1 MAIKVMIADD
11 HKLFRRGMVA
21 ILNQCDDIEL
31 VGEAGDGDEA
41 IKLAQIREPDVLL
54 LDLNMPIKTGYEV
67 LRELRA
73 VNSKCKIIVV
83 SMLGNADSIVRAI
96 TDGAS
101 GYVTKEADPEEILTA
116 IRSVYKNN
124 FYFNE
129 QSNDAMLRSLT
140 NKRVGVP
147 AEPSEVHF
155 NEKELAIIQKMIDGR
170 NNVEIASELYISQRT
185 VENIRW
191 QMMKKVG
198 VNSVVGL
205 IIYAIKHNMVHV

>member
-1 MAIKVMIADD
+1 MIADD

-73 VNSKCKIIVV
+73 VNSKCKVVIV
-83 SMLGNADSIVRAI
+83 SMLSNSDSIVRAI
-96 TDGAS
+96 SDGAS
-101 GYVTKEADPEEILTA
+101 GYVTKEAEPEEILTA

-129 QSNDAMLRSLT
+129 QTNDAMLRSIT
-140 NKRVGVP
+140 NKRVGAP

-170 NNVEIASELYISQRT
+170 NNVEIASELFISQRT

>member
-67 LRELRA
+67 MRELRA
-73 VNSKCKIIVV
+73 VNSKCKVVIV
-83 SMLGNADSIVRAI
+83 SMLSNSDSIVRAI
-96 TDGAS
+96 SDGAS
-101 GYVTKEADPEEILTA
+101 GYVTKEAEPEEILTA

-129 QSNDAMLRSLT
+129 QTNDAMLRSLT
-140 NKRVGVP
+140 NKRVGAP

>member
-73 VNSKCKIIVV
+73 VNSKCKVVIV
-83 SMLGNADSIVRAI
+83 SMLSNSDSIVRAI
-96 TDGAS
+96 SDGAS
-101 GYVTKEADPEEILTA
+101 GYVTKEAEPEEILTA

-129 QSNDAMLRSLT
+129 QTNDAMLRSIT
-140 NKRVGVP
+140 NKRVGAP

-170 NNVEIASELYISQRT
+170 NNVEIASELFISQRT

>member
-11 HKLFRRGMVA
+11 HKLFRRGIA
-21 ILNQCDDIEL
+21 EILKLSEDIEF
-31 VGEAGDGDEA
+31 VGEAGDGEEA
-41 IKLAQIREPDVLL
+41 AKLTQIRQPDVLL
-54 LDLNMPIKTGYEV
+54 LDLNMPLKTGYEV
-67 LRELRA
+67 LRELKQA
-73 VNSKCKIIVV
+73 GSKTKVIVI
-83 SMLGNADSIVRAI
+83 SMLSNSESIVRAI
-96 TDGAS
+96 TEGAS
-101 GYVTKEADPEEILTA
+101 GYVPKEADPDEVLTA
-116 IRSVYKNN
+116 IRSVYNNN

-129 QSNDAMLRSLT
+129 LTNDAMLKSIT
-140 NKRVGVP
+140 HKRGIGQP
-147 AEPSEVHF
+147 EPTDISF
-155 NEKELAIIQKMIDGR
+155 NDKELAIIQKMIDGK

>member
-73 VNSKCKIIVV
+73 VNSKCKVVIV
-83 SMLGNADSIVRAI
+83 SMLSNSDSIVRAI
-96 TDGAS
+96 SDGAS
-101 GYVTKEADPEEILTA
+101 GYVTKEAEPEEILTA

-129 QSNDAMLRSLT
+129 QTNDAMLRSLT
-140 NKRVGVP
+140 NKRVGAP

-170 NNVEIASELYISQRT
+170 NNVEIASELFISQRT

>member
-1 MAIKVMIADD
+1 MIADD
-11 HKLFRRGMVA
+11 HKLFRRGMA
-21 ILNQCDDIEL
+21 EILKQTEDIEF

-41 IKLAQIREPDVLL
+41 AKLTMIRQPDVLL
-54 LDLNMPIKTGYEV
+54 LDLNMPVKTGYEV
-67 LRELRA
+67 LRELKA
-73 VNSKCKIIVV
+73 ANSKSKVIVV
-83 SMLGNADSIVRAI
+83 SMLSSADSIVRAI

-101 GYVTKEADPEEILTA
+101 GYVPKEADPEEILIA
-116 IRSVYKNN
+116 IRSVHNNN

-129 QSNDAMLRSLT
+129 LTNDAMLRSLT
-140 NKRVGVP
+140 TKRGIGQP
-147 AEPSEVHF
+147 EPTEVHF
-155 NEKELAIIQKMIDGR
+155 NDKELAIIQKMIDGR
-170 NNVEIASELYISQRT
+170 NNVEIASELFISQRT

>member
-1 MAIKVMIADD
+1 MIADD

-73 VNSKCKIIVV
+73 VNSKCKVVIV
-83 SMLGNADSIVRAI
+83 SMLSNSDSIVRAI
-96 TDGAS
+96 SDGAS
-101 GYVTKEADPEEILTA
+101 GYVTKEAEPEEILTA

-129 QSNDAMLRSLT
+129 QTNDAMLRSLT
-140 NKRVGVP
+140 NKRVGAP

-170 NNVEIASELYISQRT
+170 NNVEIASELFISQRT

>member
-73 VNSKCKIIVV
+73 VNSKCKVVIV
-83 SMLGNADSIVRAI
+83 SMLSNSDSIVRAI
-96 TDGAS
+96 SDGAS
-101 GYVTKEADPEEILTA
+101 GYVTKEAEPEEILTA

-129 QSNDAMLRSLT
+129 QTNDAMLRSLT
-140 NKRVGVP
+140 NKRVGAP

>member
-170 NNVEIASELYISQRT
+170 NNVEIASELFISQRT

-198 VNSVVGL
+198 VSSVVGL
-205 IIYAIKHNMVHV
+205 IVYAIKHNMVEV